1 MAFKLDGNPLAYDV
15 AFSHN
20 DINYPANW
28 LRLASLDEK
37 TAIGITEVADDP
49 VYDSRFYWGN
59 GTAKTLTD
67 INEVDENGDPIL
79 DINGNQLVR
88 LGVKTVLK
96 AEEKDIAKGL
106 LALYDWQVVR
116 KAEKGT
122 AMDSDVV
129 TFRDGIR
136 TAYTTRKTEIDNC
149 ADTAALV
156 TLYGFTEKDGVYTP
170 NMTQY
175 PEDPNS

>member
-1 MAFKLDGNPLAYDV
+1 MAFKLDGNPLAVDV

-37 TAIGITEVADDP
+37 TAIGITEVADP
-49 VYDSRFYWGN
+49 TVYDSRFYSGN

-67 INEVDENGDPIL
+67 TNEVDENGDPLL
-79 DINGNQLVR
+79 DHNGNQVVT
-88 LGVKTVLK
+88 LGVKSTLK
-96 AEEKDIAKGL
+96 AQEKDIAKSL
-106 LALYDWQVVR
+106 LNQYDWQVVR

-122 AMDSDVV
+122 AMDSDIV
-129 TFRDGIR
+129 TYRDGIR

-156 TLYGFTEKDGVYTP
+156 TLYASTEKDGVYTP

-175 PEDPNS
+175 PIDPNY